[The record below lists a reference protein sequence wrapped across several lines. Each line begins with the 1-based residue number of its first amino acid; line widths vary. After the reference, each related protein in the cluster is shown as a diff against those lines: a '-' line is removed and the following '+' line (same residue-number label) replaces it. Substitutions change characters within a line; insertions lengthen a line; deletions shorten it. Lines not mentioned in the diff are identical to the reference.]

1 MNSSASIGPVDPKKR
16 LETVDMVRG
25 FALFGVMLVNMFN
38 FGAASSIW
46 TDPVDVAGFSVMR
59 FFFETKSWRLFS
71 FLFGFGFA
79 LQMLRAD
86 ERQAKF
92 LPTYLRRLAI
102 LFCIGLVHTLF
113 YDGDILMY
121 YAELGLILL
130 LFRKMSAN
138 TLLVIAA
145 ALLLAFPVERVIT
158 STLAGPPADV
168 PTVEVRLENAQKRI
182 EERRQTHPYAV
193 GTVRDVMVE
202 NAQQIA
208 PNLNL
213 FTDLQG
219 VESALPYFAMFLL
232 GLYAGRRRFFH
243 DIPRHIDFIRK
254 VFYWGL
260 TLGVLGLS
268 AERLLSVTADY
279 VLFDEQRATILPQL
293 AGDLAFVVGS
303 TALAL
308 GYAAAIVLAAQ
319 NPRWRRIV
327 MPLAAVGRM
336 ALTIY
341 LLGSLM
347 FTTLFYG
354 YGFGQVYMIG
364 PAAVLTYA
372 IVFFAI
378 QIIIANWWLTYFR
391 FGPMEWLWRSLTYM
405 KVQPLSIRQGV

>member
-1 MNSSASIGPVDPKKR
+1 MNSSASTGPVDPKKR

-38 FGAASSIW
+38 FGAASIVW
-46 TDPVDVAGFSVMR
+46 TDPVDVVGFSVMR

-86 ERQAKF
+86 ERQANF

-102 LFCIGLVHTLF
+102 LFCIGMVHALF

-121 YAELGLILL
+121 YAELGLVLV

-138 TLLVIAA
+138 ALLVIAA

-158 STLAGPPADV
+158 STLAGPTAEV
-168 PTVEVRLENAQKRI
+168 PTAEVRLENAQKRI
-182 EERRQTHPYAV
+182 EERRQTHPHAV

-202 NAQQIA
+202 NTQGI
-208 PNLNL
+208 PPNL

-219 VESALPYFAMFLL
+219 AESALPFFAMFLL

-243 DIPRHIDFIRK
+243 DIAQHIDFIRK

-260 TLGVLGLS
+260 TLGVLGMS
-268 AERLLSVTADY
+268 AERLLSVTAAY
-279 VLFDEQRATILPQL
+279 VLFGEQRATIVPQL

-308 GYAAAIVLAAQ
+308 GYAATIVLAAQ
-319 NPRWRRIV
+319 HPRWRRIV

-341 LLGSLM
+341 LLQSLM

-354 YGFGQVYMIG
+354 YGFGQVFKIG
-364 PAAVLTYA
+364 PAAVLAYA

-378 QIIIANWWLTYFR
+378 QVMIANWWLRYFQ
-391 FGPMEWLWRSLTYM
+391 FGPMEWLWRSLTYL
-405 KVQPLSIRQGV
+405 KVQAILIRHSV

>member
-92 LPTYLRRLAI
+92 LPTYIRRLAI
-102 LFCIGLVHTLF
+102 LFCIGLVHALF

-202 NAQQIA
+202 NAKGIA
-208 PNLNL
+208 PSLNL
-213 FTDLQG
+213 FTDLRG
-219 VESALPYFAMFLL
+219 VESTLPYFAMFLL

-308 GYAAAIVLAAQ
+308 GYAATIVLAAQ
-319 NPRWRRIV
+319 HPRWRRIV

-354 YGFGQVYMIG
+354 YGFGQVFMIG